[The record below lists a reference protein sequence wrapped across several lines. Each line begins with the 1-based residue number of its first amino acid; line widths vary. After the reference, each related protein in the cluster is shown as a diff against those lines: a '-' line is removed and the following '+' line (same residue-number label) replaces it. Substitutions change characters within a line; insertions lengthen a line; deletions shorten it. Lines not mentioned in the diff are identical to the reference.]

1 MNSNITE
8 RPSPQALKW
17 VKVITHFLCLCII
30 FVLPEVIMGQAT
42 RGHGAP
48 WPVYIKSA
56 IYIAIFYLNYYLI
69 LDSCM
74 GRRGGWWRLI
84 GWNLLIIAVSL
95 MLTQALWRVG
105 VPREHDN
112 VPLKIE
118 MMRKAG
124 FMVRDAV
131 MVILTVALSIAMR
144 LGDGWIAIRR
154 RQEELEA
161 RRQREE
167 LQQLKSQLNPH
178 FLFNTLNSIYA
189 LVAIDPEKSQRA
201 IHELSALLRYV
212 LYENAPTVPLQ
223 DELAFVDNYVKLMKL
238 RIGDA
243 FPVNVTLDAGNC
255 GERHVAPLLFISP
268 VENAFKHGNTGS
280 PDDHIDISIMARD
293 GLVSCIISNH
303 YDSQR
308 RQSGGS
314 GGIGNMN
321 LSRRLELI
329 YGSRASMDIK
339 VTDDT
344 YTVTLIINLNS

>member
-1 MNSNITE
+1 MNSTITE
-8 RPSPQALKW
+8 RPSLQALKW
-17 VKVITHFLCLCII
+17 VKFITHFLCLCII
-30 FVLPEVIMGQAT
+30 FVLPEVIMSQAMEG
-42 RGHGAP
+42 RGAP
-48 WPVYIKSA
+48 WPVYIKPV
-56 IYIAIFYLNYYLI
+56 IFIAIFYINYYLI
-69 LDSCM
+69 LDSCI

-84 GWNLLIIAVSL
+84 CWNIVVIAVSL
-95 MLTQALWRVG
+95 FLTQMLWKAGARHKPEDLPFKV
-105 VPREHDN
+105 
-112 VPLKIE
+112 E

-124 FMVRDAV
+124 FMARDAV
-131 MVILTVALSIAMR
+131 MVILTVALSIAMK
-144 LGDGWIAIRR
+144 LGDGWMAMRR

-212 LYENAPTVPLQ
+212 LYENAPTVPLR

-238 RIGDA
+238 RIGDS
-243 FPVNVTLDAGNC
+243 FPVNVSLDAGNC

-280 PDDHIDISIMARD
+280 PDDHIEISIMARD

-303 YDSQR
+303 YDSCR
-308 RQSGGS
+308 PGESG

-329 YGSRASMDIK
+329 YGDRASMDIK
-339 VTDDT
+339 ITDDI